1 MNNIAYRS
9 YRLPSISEL
18 LQGVAE
24 QPQKAEGK
32 KRVGVASLNSQFRN
46 NSVGF
51 NEQAIELAVSPST
64 CSSRLYKFYTELE
77 EKLHK
82 LGSDGFISHVCHSQ
96 SSGTTFTVKLTSP
109 KNREFLEALG
119 KMPEVEE
126 VMEKSK
132 GDYAYPNPSQKFSVL
147 LAK

>member
-18 LQGVAE
+18 LQSVAE

-32 KRVGVASLNSQFRN
+32 KKVGVASLNSQFQKTRA
-46 NSVGF
+46 GF
-51 NEQAIELAVSPST
+51 NERAIELVVSPST
-64 CSSRLYKFYTELE
+64 RSSRLYKFYTELE

-96 SSGTTFTVKLTSP
+96 SSGTTFTVKLSP
-109 KNREFLEALG
+109 SNNRVFLEAVNN
-119 KMPEVEE
+119 MTEVKE
-126 VMEKSK
+126 VMEESK
-132 GDYAYPNPSQKFSVL
+132 GGSAYPNFSQKFNVL
-147 LAK
+147 LAQ